1 MLLPDSLFR
10 YIWDL
15 LLAITTILLI
25 WRVPYTIAFGDSDL
39 WYWFAFNKITDAI
52 YLLDVVLNF
61 RTGYVQDT
69 EVIMDSRLVAKHYIK
84 SWFVVDLIGSIPV
97 EYIVSFNSTG
107 ISGVERKAFKAS
119 VKYMKVPKL
128 FRVARII
135 KFVQ

>member
-10 YIWDL
+10 YCWDL

-39 WYWFAFNKITDAI
+39 WYWFAFNKTTDAI
-52 YLLDVVLNF
+52 YLIDVILNF
-61 RTGYVQDT
+61 RTGYVEDT
-69 EVIMDSRLVAKHYIK
+69 EVIMDSHLVAKHYVK
-84 SWFVVDLIGSIPV
+84 SWFIVDVIGSIPV
-97 EYIVSFNSTG
+97 EYIISFNTTG
-107 ISGVERKAFKAS
+107 ISSVERKAFKAS

-128 FRVARII
+128 FRVTRLI